1 MKKNVLFILLCSFF
15 ALSCSVD
22 DDSIE
27 DYQQLLPVDNVIIP
41 QTVEV
46 GVAEDIIINYN
57 RPTNCHAFNDIY
69 YAKNT
74 NERTVAIIST
84 YFASN
89 GNCSPLNAN
98 TEASFRFKAEEE
110 GTYVFKFWQGKDDND
125 QDVYL
130 TYEVEA
136 ID

>member
-46 GVAEDIIINYN
+46 GVAEDQSSLL
-57 RPTNCHAFNDIY
+57 RAQFP
-69 YAKNT
+69 
-74 NERTVAIIST
+74 VPS
-84 YFASN
+84 
-89 GNCSPLNAN
+89 SPIP
-98 TEASFRFKAEEE
+98 SRM
-110 GTYVFKFWQGKDDND
+110 
-125 QDVYL
+125 
-130 TYEVEA
+130 
-136 ID
+136 